1 MAIEGE
7 RKVVG
12 ECVRVFARVYV
23 CVYVC
28 GSAREGERSEGK
40 HQQHR

>member
-12 ECVRVFARVYV
+12 EW
-23 CVYVC
+23 C
-28 GSAREGERSEGK
+28 GSARGGAGAKGSISSTASSQGITK
-40 HQQHR
+40 SQ